1 MRHAGRRPGSSLSE
15 PPLFRDDL
23 GAGGGVSSERKGM
36 MKTEMTKDWCLAMDR
51 LEAGAEIGAG
61 VIAID
66 PVFNADFQ
74 EEEAVEDSRLALA
87 RFVGLMR
94 RLRLLSIVTFAE

>member
-36 MKTEMTKDWCLAMDR
+36 MKTEMTKDWCIAMAR

-66 PVFNADFQ
+66 PVFNRS
-74 EEEAVEDSRLALA
+74 EENTSELQS
-87 RFVGLMR
+87 LMR
-94 RLRLLSIVTFAE
+94 ISYAVFCLKKKKETTNT